1 MPSKR
6 AVLERLRF
14 EVEKQGRG
22 EEPCHL
28 VDINQQAQERI
39 KNDKRVTRF
48 VLGCDDADS
57 CAALHA
63 ESHRIIKRARNKQIA
78 ISLLIMA
85 WRDGLSDAEIDRLT
99 ADSAEHVL

>member
-6 AVLERLRF
+6 VVLERLRF

-28 VDINQQAQERI
+28 VDINQQAKERT
-39 KNDKRVTRF
+39 KNDKKVTRF
-48 VLGCDDADS
+48 VLGCDDPDA

-63 ESHRIIKRARNKQIA
+63 ECHRVIKRARNKQVA
-78 ISLLIMA
+78 ISLLILA
-85 WRDGLSDAEIDRLT
+85 WRDGLADHEIDRLT
-99 ADSAEHVL
+99 ADAAEHVL